1 MSFKFSDF
9 LKKKP
14 IKRPGI
20 VAVVGDFD
28 PPALGHET
36 VFNEA
41 ARLANTY
48 HFPMRIFVENKNRH
62 ILTCEQRKDFI
73 KKIFPRY
80 KRYIAEKNIS
90 TKAFSNFLDNNFAKV
105 IYVGAPHKIDPN
117 DLKESFDV
125 WSSGERD
132 PENPSTVVTS
142 SFEMTRLAKEGLFE
156 EFQSNL
162 PSNTPR
168 HYAKELFESIRV
180 SFDLPK
186 RPPVIFERAPTREE
200 FYSGVFNVGDKVHT
214 KNLEEGTIK
223 EIGANFIVVDVNGNA
238 KRFWPKDIIKI

>member
-1 MSFKFSDF
+1 MSFKFSEF

-28 PPALGHET
+28 PPAIGHET

-41 ARLANTY
+41 ARLANANR
-48 HFPMRIFVENKNRH
+48 FPMRIFVENKNQH
-62 ILTCEQRKDFI
+62 ILTCAQRKYFI
-73 KKIFPRY
+73 EKIFPRY
-80 KRYIAEKNIS
+80 KHYIAEKNIS
-90 TKAFSNFLDNNFAKV
+90 TKLFSNFLDENFKKV
-105 IYVGAPHKIDPN
+105 IYISAPDKIDPSS
-117 DLKESFDV
+117 LKESFDI
-125 WSSGERD
+125 WSSGVRD

-156 EFQSNL
+156 EFSSNL
-162 PSNTPR
+162 PSNTHR
-168 HYAKELFESIRV
+168 RYAKELFESIRV

-223 EIGANFIVVDVNGNA
+223 EIGANFIVVDVNGHA
-238 KRFWPKDIIKI
+238 KRFWPKDIMKI